1 MLQINV
7 SILEYQHTRKIF
19 YAFQQEGPFKD
30 TGNLTTNS
38 LNPNPL
44 FHIEDHD
51 KAADILIKYEDAK
64 GYTNGPFKFLFDITK
79 EKISTTKS
87 ILNHNKNS
95 WIMYRNFDNRLLVY
109 FTSILTYAKSNP
121 LLTKSQ

>member
-79 EKISTTKS
+79 EKILLSLEA
-87 ILNHNKNS
+87 IL
-95 WIMYRNFDNRLLVY
+95 RNNLKISAATENMMSKQDVF
-109 FTSILTYAKSNP
+109 I
-121 LLTKSQ
+121 